1 MTQQRFVFEVPE
13 ADLQDLR
20 ARLGRTRWPIP
31 WPATGWEAGTD
42 AAELQRLVQLW
53 GSDFDW
59 RAQEAA
65 LNALP
70 SHMASIDG
78 TAVHFLRF
86 AGEDPDA
93 LPIVLTHGW
102 PSSFLELTDLARRLA
117 TPSQHGGQA
126 SDAFTVIVPSLPGYA
141 FSPQQPSLPP
151 AVPTHEVWHQLMHH
165 ELGFARYAAHGGDLG
180 AGVTSR
186 LAQAHP
192 EAVVGIHLLAIADP
206 VEVDPSS
213 VTQEEQDYLD
223 SVAAW
228 DAQDGAY
235 AHQQMTRPT
244 TLGYGLSDSPVGLL
258 AWMVEKYRSWSD
270 CDGVLSR
277 RFSDDF
283 VLTQASLYWF
293 TNTIATSFRPYYEH
307 ARGMREPVEA
317 VRVPT
322 ALAVFPH
329 DLSRPPRSW
338 AERTYNLTRYTA
350 MPRGGHFAAHEEP
363 ELLGNDL
370 TAFFRTLR

>member
-1 MTQQRFVFEVPE
+1 MTHQRFVFEVPE

-20 ARLGRTRWPIP
+20 ARLRGTRWPIP
-31 WPATGWEAGTD
+31 WPATGWEAGTH
-42 AAELQRLVQLW
+42 APELHRLVQIW

-86 AGEDPDA
+86 DGEYPDA

-117 TPSQHGGQA
+117 TPSQYGGQA

-141 FSPQQPSLPP
+141 FSPQQASLPP
-151 AVPTHEVWHQLMHH
+151 ALPTHEVWHQLMRH

-192 EAVVGIHLLAIADP
+192 EAVVGIHLLAIVDP
-206 VEVDPSS
+206 VEVDPSK
-213 VTQEEQDYLD
+213 VTKR
-223 SVAAW
+223 SRSTS
-228 DAQDGAY
+228 
-235 AHQQMTRPT
+235 TR
-244 TLGYGLSDSPVGLL
+244 
-258 AWMVEKYRSWSD
+258 
-270 CDGVLSR
+270 SR
-277 RFSDDF
+277 RG
-283 VLTQASLYWF
+283 TPRTAP
-293 TNTIATSFRPYYEH
+293 TRTSR
-307 ARGMREPVEA
+307 
-317 VRVPT
+317 
-322 ALAVFPH
+322 
-329 DLSRPPRSW
+329 
-338 AERTYNLTRYTA
+338 
-350 MPRGGHFAAHEEP
+350 
-363 ELLGNDL
+363 
-370 TAFFRTLR
+370 

>member
-42 AAELQRLVQLW
+42 AAELHRLVQVW

-86 AGEDPDA
+86 DGEDPDA

-141 FSPQQPSLPP
+141 FSP
-151 AVPTHEVWHQLMHH
+151 
-165 ELGFARYAAHGGDLG
+165 
-180 AGVTSR
+180 
-186 LAQAHP
+186 
-192 EAVVGIHLLAIADP
+192 
-206 VEVDPSS
+206 
-213 VTQEEQDYLD
+213 
-223 SVAAW
+223 
-228 DAQDGAY
+228 
-235 AHQQMTRPT
+235 
-244 TLGYGLSDSPVGLL
+244 
-258 AWMVEKYRSWSD
+258 
-270 CDGVLSR
+270 
-277 RFSDDF
+277 
-283 VLTQASLYWF
+283 
-293 TNTIATSFRPYYEH
+293 
-307 ARGMREPVEA
+307 
-317 VRVPT
+317 
-322 ALAVFPH
+322 
-329 DLSRPPRSW
+329 
-338 AERTYNLTRYTA
+338 
-350 MPRGGHFAAHEEP
+350 
-363 ELLGNDL
+363 
-370 TAFFRTLR
+370 

>member
-1 MTQQRFVFEVPE
+1 
-13 ADLQDLR
+13 
-20 ARLGRTRWPIP
+20 
-31 WPATGWEAGTD
+31 
-42 AAELQRLVQLW
+42 
-53 GSDFDW
+53 
-59 RAQEAA
+59 
-65 LNALP
+65 
-70 SHMASIDG
+70 MASIDG

-86 AGEDPDA
+86 DGEDPDA

-141 FSPQQPSLPP
+141 FSTVALPAARTAHPRGLAPARTTSSGLSGTQP
-151 AVPTHEVWHQLMHH
+151 M
-165 ELGFARYAAHGGDLG
+165 G
-180 AGVTSR
+180 ATWAPGHSR

-206 VEVDPSS
+206 VEVEPSS

-244 TLGYGLSDSPVGLL
+244 TLGYGLSDSPGLL

-270 CDGVLSR
+270 CDSVLSR

-283 VLTQASLYWF
+283 VLTSLPVLVHQHDLHVVSALLRTRPGHAGAGGGGACADRPGGFPPRPQPASSQLG
-293 TNTIATSFRPYYEH
+293 
-307 ARGMREPVEA
+307 RG
-317 VRVPT
+317 VPT
-322 ALAVFPH
+322 
-329 DLSRPPRSW
+329 S
-338 AERTYNLTRYTA
+338 LTRYTHA
-350 MPRGGHFAAHEEP
+350 GAAYFAAHEEP

-370 TAFFRTLR
+370 TAFFEPCAERTDAHAAAHGSGARVILAVIPPRTTPKTGGVQTDGEANTTSEDDTSRHPMDGDEATMDLAVG

>member
-20 ARLGRTRWPIP
+20 SRLGRTRWPIP

-42 AAELQRLVQLW
+42 AAELHRLVQLW
-53 GSDFDW
+53 GTDFDW

-86 AGEDPDA
+86 DGEDPDA

-206 VEVDPSS
+206 VEVDPSN

-228 DAQDGAY
+228 YAQDGAY
-235 AHQQMTRPT
+235 AHQQMTRPA

-293 TNTIATSFRPYYEH
+293 TNTIATSFRPY
-307 ARGMREPVEA
+307 
-317 VRVPT
+317 
-322 ALAVFPH
+322 
-329 DLSRPPRSW
+329 
-338 AERTYNLTRYTA
+338 
-350 MPRGGHFAAHEEP
+350 
-363 ELLGNDL
+363 
-370 TAFFRTLR
+370 

>member
-1 MTQQRFVFEVPE
+1 LTSQRFVFEVPE
-13 ADLQDLR
+13 ADLQDLQ
-20 ARLGRTRWPIP
+20 ARLRRIRWPIP
-31 WPATGWEAGTD
+31 WPVTGWEAGTD
-42 AAELQRLVQLW
+42 AAKLHRLVQVW
-53 GSDFDW
+53 ATDFDW
-59 RAQEAA
+59 RAKEAA

-70 SHMASIDG
+70 SQVASIDG

-86 AGEDPDA
+86 NGEHPDA

-102 PSSFLELTDLARRLA
+102 PSSFLELIDLARRLA
-117 TPSQHGGQA
+117 TPSQHGGRA

-141 FSPQQPSLPP
+141 FSPQQASLPP
-151 AVPTHEVWHQLMHH
+151 APSTHELWHRLMHQ

-192 EAVVGIHLLAIADP
+192 EAVVGIHLLAIPDP
-206 VEVDPSS
+206 AEVDPSS
-213 VTQEEQDYLD
+213 VTEEEQDYLD

-228 DAQDGAY
+228 YDQDGAY
-235 AHQQMTRPT
+235 EHQQMTRPV
-244 TLGYGLSDSPVGLL
+244 TLAYGLSDSPAGLL

-270 CDGVLSR
+270 WDGEPSR
-277 RFSDDF
+277 RFNDDF

-293 TNTIATSFRPYYEH
+293 TNTISTSFRPYYEH

-317 VRVPT
+317 VSVPT

-338 AERTYNLTRYTA
+338 AERTYNLTRYTV

-363 ELLGNDL
+363 ELLGDDL
-370 TAFFRTLR
+370 TEFFRAFR